1 MARRTHDVN
10 VAVRATC
17 AIALVA
23 CSLFGAAQAATPG
36 RRITVAQS
44 SDVFTLDPS
53 MDISAGGLNVLQNIF
68 YALTQIEADGTVKPL
83 IAKSWKASPDALTWT
98 FTIDEKAQFQDGT
111 PVKAEDVLWTY
122 EKIRNDPKSPAKSY
136 VGLVKSMDVVEGNQV
151 RFQLTKPFA
160 IWDRQA
166 SLISIMPKAAYEK
179 LGAEAFAR
187 KPVGAGPFRVV
198 EWARDDHI
206 ELQATPRHWRGEP
219 KVDRVVFKPVPSE
232 ASRVAALQSGDV
244 DVVAILPPSVV
255 DRLKRNKD
263 VKVVSIPSNRVVF
276 LGMNVKNPVLGDLKL
291 RQAMDHAIDR
301 NAISKQ
307 LLRGLGDPAGQIVA
321 PVTFGYD
328 PTRKPTPYDP
338 ALARRLVKESNYKGE
353 PIQLSYANN
362 RFAFGDEVAQ
372 AIAGYLGAVGINV
385 TLDSQAY
392 TSWIPI
398 WLERKLP
405 QLYVMSYG
413 PSIMD
418 AELALSTLYESGTG
432 RGYWD
437 SPEMDKLIA
446 QQRAE
451 TDPAKRKKIIADI
464 WRMSQDNMVLAPI
477 YVEYHS
483 YGMRGNVHWKPR
495 PDERL
500 LFGEADV
507 R

>member
-1 MARRTHDVN
+1 MSLNIN
-10 VAVRATC
+10 VWRWLGGGAVAMSLLLATGP
-17 AIALVA
+17 AV
-23 CSLFGAAQAATPG
+23 AQARVDPG
-36 RRITVAQS
+36 LVVAQS

-53 MDISAGGLNVLQNIF
+53 MDISATGLNVLQNIF
-68 YALTQIEADGTVKPL
+68 SALTSIEIDGSVKPL

-98 FTIDEKAQFQDGT
+98 FALAENARFHDGS

-122 EKIRNDPKSPAKSY
+122 EKIRNDAKSPARSY
-136 VGLVKSMDVVEGNQV
+136 LSLVKAVDIVDGNQV
-151 RFQLTKPFA
+151 RFQLNKPFA
-160 IWDRQA
+160 IWDRQV
-166 SLISIMPKAAYEK
+166 SLISIMSKAAYEK
-179 LGAEAFAR
+179 LGAEGFAR
-187 KPVGAGPFRVV
+187 KPVGAGPFQVV
-198 EWARDDHI
+198 EWVKDDHL
-206 ELQATPRHWRGEP
+206 ELRAVERHWRAEP
-219 KVDRVVFKPVPSE
+219 KVKRLIFKPVPSE

-255 DRLKRNKD
+255 ERLKQRSN

-276 LGMNVKNPVLGDLKL
+276 LGMNVKNPVLANLKL

-307 LLRGLGDPAGQIVA
+307 LLRGLGDPAGQIIA
-321 PVTFGYD
+321 PVTFGFD
-328 PTRKPTPYDP
+328 QSRQPTPYDV
-338 ALARRLVKESNYKGE
+338 AKARQLVKDSGYKGE
-353 PIQLSYANN
+353 VIPLSYANN
-362 RFAFGDEVAQ
+362 RFAFADEVAQ

-385 TLDSQAY
+385 KLDSQAFN
-392 TSWIPI
+392 SWLPV
-398 WLERKLP
+398 WLEKKLLG
-405 QLYVMSYG
+405 LYIMSYG

-437 SPEMDKLIA
+437 SEEMDKLIA

-451 TDPAKRKKIIADI
+451 TDPARRQKIIADI
-464 WRMSQDNMVLAPI
+464 WRVSQENMVLAPI

-483 YGMRGNVHWKPR
+483 YGMRGNVDWKPR

-500 LFGEADV
+500 IFGGADV